1 LVDFAHRL
9 LPDTPISSLEE
20 YMQGGG
26 GEGLLAA
33 LEMAPEEVIALV
45 RDSGLRG
52 RGGAGFPTGLKWAS
66 VRDAVADDP
75 DSTLYLV
82 ANAAEGEPGTYK
94 DRALMSR
101 NPFQFVEGV
110 LIAMHAIGAERA
122 WIAVKRRFESEIER
136 VVDAVA
142 STAAAGW
149 RGADHIEIASGPD
162 EYLFGEEKAMLE
174 VIEGKLP
181 MPRLVPP
188 YQVGLFASMSV
199 SNPTLVNNVETFTN
213 VPLIIAN
220 GPGWFRQLGTD
231 DTPGTMIFTVT
242 GDVETPGCYE
252 LPLGTTLRT
261 LVEDIAGGTDVKAV
275 FGGVAN
281 AVITPDMLDTPLGF
295 DSMER
300 AGAGM
305 GSGGFV
311 VYDSSHCIVRVLV
324 TLSHFLMIES
334 CGQCNACKL
343 GTESLTEILERIE
356 RGEGVDQDLERLLEH
371 AAKVT
376 DQNRC
381 YLPVG
386 EQLMVTSVLERY
398 PDEVAAHIGS
408 LCSSDREVPV
418 PKIEHLDLETGEVT
432 FDERYHLKQSDWS
445 YAEA

>member
-1 LVDFAHRL
+1 
-9 LPDTPISSLEE
+9 
-20 YMQGGG
+20 
-26 GEGLLAA
+26 
-33 LEMAPEEVIALV
+33 
-45 RDSGLRG
+45 
-52 RGGAGFPTGLKWAS
+52 
-66 VRDAVADDP
+66 
-75 DSTLYLV
+75 
-82 ANAAEGEPGTYK
+82 
-94 DRALMSR
+94 
-101 NPFQFVEGV
+101 
-110 LIAMHAIGAERA
+110 
-122 WIAVKRRFESEIER
+122 
-136 VVDAVA
+136 
-142 STAAAGW
+142 
-149 RGADHIEIASGPD
+149 
-162 EYLFGEEKAMLE
+162 MLE

-188 YQVGLFASMSV
+188 YQVGLFATMAV

-220 GPGWFRQLGTD
+220 GPEWFRELGTD
-231 DTPGTMIFTVT
+231 DTPGTMVFTVT
-242 GDVETPGCYE
+242 GDVDTPGCYE

-261 LVEDIAGGTDVKAV
+261 LVEDIAGGVDVKAI

-281 AVITPDMLDTPLGF
+281 AVVTPELLDTPLGF

-311 VYDSSHCIVRVLV
+311 VYDSSHCIVRVLA

-343 GTESLTEILERIE
+343 GTESLTEILVRID
-356 RGEGVDQDLERLLEH
+356 RGEGAESDLERLLEH

-386 EQLMVTSVLERY
+386 EQLMVSSVLERY
-398 PDEVAAHIGS
+398 PDEVAAHIGAACPS
-408 LCSSDREVPV
+408 AREVMV
-418 PKIEHLDLETGEVT
+418 PKIEHLDLETGDVT
-432 FDERYHLKQSDWS
+432 YDERYRLKQSDWS